1 MIQVEDVITTQ
12 VDIEVW
18 YHKYGYSYDN
28 PKDVEVIIKAGD
40 NTRVVTISR
49 FELMGLGK
57 DKPFKITYIGTS
69 PFSLKDLKII
79 CEFPVIARCRTT
91 SGVTFMTSFGFCNS

>member
-1 MIQVEDVITTQ
+1 MIKVEDVITTQ

-18 YHKYGYSYDN
+18 YHKYGYDYDN

-40 NTRVVTISR
+40 NTRVLTISR
-49 FELMGLGK
+49 SELLALGK
-57 DKPFKITYIGTS
+57 DKCFKITYTGIS

-79 CEFPVIARCRTT
+79 CEFPVIARCRKA
-91 SGVTFMTSFGFCNS
+91 SDVTFMTSFGF